1 MCMCGNQYP
10 KLISV
15 TYVKFC
21 FPAAKYGL
29 LNTEEQV
36 FRLIYAELF
45 GGILR
50 RVGYGYGKCG
60 NQTIFRSDFAI
71 LLYKKNNTAWKRW
84 IRAGEKRSELAFL
97 AVDFQVI
104 AAF

>member
-1 MCMCGNQYP
+1 MSGKQYP

-15 TYVKFC
+15 TYLKSC

-29 LNTEEQV
+29 PDTEEQL
-36 FRLIYAELF
+36 FLLFYAELS
-45 GGILR
+45 GGVLR
-50 RVGYGYGKCG
+50 HAGYGCGKSG
-60 NQTIFRSDFAI
+60 NQRIFRSDFAI